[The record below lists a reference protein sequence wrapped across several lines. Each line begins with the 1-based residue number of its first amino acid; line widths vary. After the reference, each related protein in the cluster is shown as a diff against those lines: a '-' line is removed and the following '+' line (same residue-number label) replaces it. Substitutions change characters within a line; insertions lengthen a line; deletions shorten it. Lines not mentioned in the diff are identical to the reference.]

1 MSYPGGSMP
10 GMTMP
15 VMTVQRVQ
23 GRAADE
29 SLVTPPT
36 PAISH
41 RRASHRLETVLRKA
55 CPSQFTV
62 LAVGLGVD
70 CGDGRTYVPDLIVTR
85 TEAIAGSPDESPDED
100 GDALPAAD
108 VLAVIEVMSLSNPLP
123 GLVLRRHDYAA
134 AGIPQFWIFD
144 SRSHTLTVHTDPAAG
159 SHADGY
165 LTTVTVPAGDT
176 FTADLPFPVTIAP
189 GLIR

>member
-1 MSYPGGSMP
+1 
-10 GMTMP
+10 MTMP

-23 GRAADE
+23 GRAVDE
-29 SLVTPPT
+29 ALVTPPT

-55 CPSQFTV
+55 CPPQFTV

-70 CGDGRTYVPDLIVTR
+70 CGDGRTYVPDMIVTR
-85 TEAIAGSPDESPDED
+85 TEALDEALDED
-100 GDALPAAD
+100 GDAVPAAD

-144 SRSHTLTVHTDPAAG
+144 SRSHTLTVHTDPAAD

-165 LTTVTVPAGDT
+165 LTTATVPADGT
-176 FTADLPFPVTIAP
+176 FTTDLPFPVTVTP

>member
-1 MSYPGGSMP
+1 
-10 GMTMP
+10 MTMQA
-15 VMTVQRVQ
+15 VTAQLAQ
-23 GRAADE
+23 GWAIDG
-29 SLVTPPT
+29 SLVTPHT

-55 CPSQFTV
+55 CPPQFTV

-70 CGDGRTYVPDLIVTR
+70 CGDGRTYVPDLIVTG
-85 TEAIAGSPDESPDED
+85 ADALDDD
-100 GDALPAAD
+100 GDAVPATD
-108 VLAVIEVMSLSNPLP
+108 VLAVVEVMSLSNPLP

-165 LTTVTVPAGDT
+165 LTTTTVPAGDT
-176 FTADLPFPVTIAP
+176 FTTALPFPVTFSP